1 MSRTPLG
8 GFADRY
14 LTVRT
19 LMHGCQRET
28 RTLNFQINSLAPLP
42 LGTPGNAGALHSPG
56 DHLLPLNHLAQPV
69 VSYGW
74 EDWRR
79 VEESNP

>member
-1 MSRTPLG
+1 
-8 GFADRY
+8 
-14 LTVRT
+14 
-19 LMHGCQRET
+19 
-28 RTLNFQINSLAPLP
+28 
-42 LGTPGNAGALHSPG
+42 LHSPG